1 MRCRTAIYTN
11 YLPYPLLYTYAQVA
25 HTRTLGVSVS
35 HVAGPRGRGTR
46 VYATRTK
53 IFFHNKRVKT
63 SQLFT
68 VFLLELLDL
77 PIKPPLLRLVFSR
90 ADTASLLH
98 ALVAKLCGQ

>member
-1 MRCRTAIYTN
+1 MPAGVA
-11 YLPYPLLYTYAQVA
+11 AQGTDRQA
-25 HTRTLGVSVS
+25 HALHG
-35 HVAGPRGRGTR
+35 
-46 VYATRTK
+46 
-53 IFFHNKRVKT
+53 FFHKRHL
-63 SQLFT
+63 SDLSLQLLT

>member
-1 MRCRTAIYTN
+1 MYHVTHMYVS
-11 YLPYPLLYTYAQVA
+11 YLLFVLK
-25 HTRTLGVSVS
+25 H
-35 HVAGPRGRGTR
+35 
-46 VYATRTK
+46 
-53 IFFHNKRVKT
+53 F
-63 SQLFT
+63 QLFT